1 MFGYFMVVFIGG
13 ILVFCCLYVD
23 LLYSILWLFMSFFEW
38 IFSGNLVNCFFK
50 ELDIVDFMIL
60 EVIKMFMGFLFN
72 VIGVC
77 IVILL
82 VMFIVVIIILFFGFI
97 YFFV

>member
-1 MFGYFMVVFIGG
+1 M
-13 ILVFCCLYVD
+13 
-23 LLYSILWLFMSFFEW
+23 
-38 IFSGNLVNCFFK
+38 
-50 ELDIVDFMIL
+50 VDFMIL

-97 YFFV
+97 YFFVQRFYVVFFWQLKCFEFVSCFLVYFYFNEILLGVSVI